1 MEQDNYTT
9 MTESESKRL
18 DVSIS
23 MALLCRNIFVK
34 YLKGL
39 ELPDADIIDTIA
51 EPEDA
56 ADFYERLLR
65 ISDQRLSVGVLMS
78 DMGAEEYKVIVNFAR
93 GRLGKK
99 PLFKNI
105 DVDSATHAWLE
116 ASEEAS

>member
-9 MTESESKRL
+9 MTEAESKRL

-34 YLKGL
+34 YLKGF
-39 ELPDADIIDTIA
+39 ELSDADIIDTIA

-56 ADFYERLLR
+56 ADFYKRLLR

-93 GRLGKK
+93 GRLGKR
-99 PLFKNI
+99 PLFGNI
-105 DVDSATHAWLE
+105 NIDSATYAWLE
-116 ASEEAS
+116 ASEEAT